1 MNGRRATVELTYN
14 GIPAPEIGKYL
25 SSFRYTD
32 VASGSSDSISIELS
46 DRDRKWINGWFP
58 KKGDRL
64 KPMIVKS
71 FWDRETQI
79 SAGEHFG
86 TFVIDSFSFRG
97 GPIQCSIEATAM
109 PSTSGFKATERTQ
122 TFENTKLRDIGA
134 TIAYRNGL
142 KLYYEGYDVYVENA
156 VQDKKSDCRFFSELV
171 TKYGLALK
179 IYNSQLVVFDEA
191 AYEGKRPKAVLT
203 EADIEPGW
211 SWNTSLLGTYTG
223 VRYQYTHAKK
233 GKTFSVDIGGGGRI
247 LYCDDEANNQTEAT
261 LIALAKVNGA
271 NKKNTTMR
279 VSLMSP
285 SFNINATDCV
295 MISGLGNLSGK
306 YYVEKAVHTIGS
318 GSATSLEL
326 RKVEKR
332 FTMQEPPAPTPVV
345 RTAGSAEER
354 QKAAVV
360 YRKGDRVRVVKG
372 AKSYSGGTLGSYVY
386 TTVYDV
392 IQVSGNGSGN
402 DRVVIGQGEAITAA
416 VRAADLYRV

>member
-1 MNGRRATVELTYN
+1 MIGRRATVELTYN
-14 GIPAPEIGKYL
+14 GVPAPKIAEYL

-32 VASGSSDSISIELS
+32 AASGSSDSISVELN
-46 DRDRKWINGWFP
+46 DKDKKWINGWFP

-64 KPMIVKS
+64 KPVIVKS
-71 FWDRETQI
+71 GWDRESQVTK
-79 SAGEHFG
+79 EYCG
-86 TFVIDSFSFRG
+86 TFVIDSFSFTG
-97 GPIQCSIEATAM
+97 SPVQCSIEATAM
-109 PSTSGFKATERTQ
+109 PSTSGFKATKRTQ
-122 TFENTKLRDIGA
+122 TYERTGLRNIGA

-142 KLYYEGYDVYVENA
+142 SLFYEGYDVYVENA
-156 VQDKKSDCRFFSELV
+156 VQDKKSDCEFFNGLV

-179 IYNSQLVVFDEA
+179 IFNDRLVVFDEA

-223 VRYQYTHAKK
+223 VKYQFTHAKK
-233 GKTFSVDIGGGGRI
+233 GTTFSVDIGGGGRI
-247 LYCDDEANNQTEAT
+247 LYCDDETDNQTEAT
-261 LIALAKVNGA
+261 LVALAKVNSA
-271 NKKNTTMR
+271 NKKTTTMR
-279 VSLMSP
+279 VTLMSP
-285 SFNINATDCV
+285 SWNINSTDCV
-295 MISGLGNLSGK
+295 MIAGLGNLDGK
-306 YYVEKAVHTIGS
+306 YYVEKAVHTIGDAS
-318 GSATSLEL
+318 RTSLEL
-326 RKVEKR
+326 RRVEKR

-360 YRKGDRVRVVKG
+360 YRKGDRVRVVQG